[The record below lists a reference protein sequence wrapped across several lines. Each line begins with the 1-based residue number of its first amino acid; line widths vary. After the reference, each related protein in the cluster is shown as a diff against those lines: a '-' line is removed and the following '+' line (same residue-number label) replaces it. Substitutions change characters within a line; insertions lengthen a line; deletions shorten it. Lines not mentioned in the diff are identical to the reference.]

1 MHQNGANVTAD
12 EVRVSFNCGYLP
24 AWFNHR
30 IMGGHQPTFP
40 ANYDK
45 MPEAVCQ
52 FLPRVTGYDRDD
64 AVAPGAT
71 AASRWSWRMESPTA
85 RPRQAPSVLAIG
97 RHAAPSPLSP
107 RAGSF

>member
-64 AVAPGAT
+64 ASSTMRSSAHRLTRLSLSTTGRRAPRGP
-71 AASRWSWRMESPTA
+71 WR
-85 RPRQAPSVLAIG
+85 
-97 RHAAPSPLSP
+97 
-107 RAGSF
+107 